1 MTVTPDVTRPHPDP
15 DIEAILDHL
24 GGTVCFLARC
34 GLGAYVIER
43 VTQAVKV
50 GEALGLP
57 IASSDTEPGAGSS
70 PEGAQDA
77 DGAAPSGER
86 RWLQ

>member
-1 MTVTPDVTRPHPDP
+1 MMTDVTRPHPDP
-15 DIEAILDHL
+15 AIEAILEHL
-24 GGTVCFLARC
+24 GATVCFLARC
-34 GLGAYVIER
+34 GLGAYVTER

-57 IASSDTEPGAGSS
+57 SASDDTGPGAGTS
-70 PEGAQDA
+70 PEGAHDA